1 MDNHTKQ
8 GGIELNFFKS
18 AIIGLIIVLFLG
30 LIALPVVVT
39 VIQYKNE
46 EVYEGVVTDKYNKRS
61 GDSDKFYVVLD
72 DDKVIQNK
80 DLLFKKKFN
89 SADIQASIKKGDKI
103 KVKTIGYRVHFF
115 DMYPILYDIS
125 RDNSFQ

>member
-8 GGIELNFFKS
+8 GEIVLNFFKS

-103 KVKTIGYRVHFF
+103 KVKTIGYRVHLLS
-115 DMYPILYDIS
+115 MYPTMYEVKEDT
-125 RDNSFQ
+125 Q

>member
-1 MDNHTKQ
+1 M
-8 GGIELNFFKS
+8 NFLKNT
-18 AIIGLIIVLFLG
+18 IIGLIIVLFLG

-46 EVYEGVVTDKYNKRS
+46 EVQEGVVTDKYNKRS
-61 GDSDKFYVVLD
+61 GDSDKFYIVLD
-72 DDKVIQNK
+72 DDKIIQNS

-89 SADIQASIKKGDKI
+89 SADIQASIKGDKI

-115 DMYPILYDIS
+115 NMYPILYDVS
-125 RDNSFQ
+125 RDKSFQ